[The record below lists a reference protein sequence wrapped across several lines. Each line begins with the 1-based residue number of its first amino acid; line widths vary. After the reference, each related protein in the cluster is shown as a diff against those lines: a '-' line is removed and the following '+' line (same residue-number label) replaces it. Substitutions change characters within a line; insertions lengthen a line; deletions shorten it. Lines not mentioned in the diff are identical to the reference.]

1 MEGERGFISF
11 FLVRQLAGSPRN
23 ELVSKRYHNTQ
34 RGVYRVFTTQRYW
47 NALVVITIK
56 RVLFCLLLDCKKN
69 GGIWRGKMAARRYE
83 SFLKNISGVSAESNF
98 STQEEKFRISK
109 RPCNTMLII
118 KTPMKYQTISH

>member
-34 RGVYRVFTTQRYW
+34 RGVYRVFTTQWYW

-56 RVLFCLLLDCKKN
+56 RVLFCLLLDCKKKMVEY
-69 GGIWRGKMAARRYE
+69 GEARWPRGDTKASEKYFRSERREQFFNTRREIPYLQAA
-83 SFLKNISGVSAESNF
+83 
-98 STQEEKFRISK
+98 
-109 RPCNTMLII
+109 M
-118 KTPMKYQTISH
+118 